1 MSEFIGHF
9 HPVLV
14 HLPIGILL
22 LACLFQLLTNNPK
35 YVSLQPAIGI
45 ALFWGMISAIAS
57 CVSGYLL
64 SGSGDYDDD
73 LVNSHQWLGIGVAII
88 ATLFYFL
95 RNKEIVT
102 KAKWLLPVL
111 LIVLITITG
120 HLGGTLTHGEGY
132 LTNSLR
138 AAPDD
143 KNVNLVRKPIPNV
156 QEAIAY
162 TDIIQPLLQSKCY
175 NCHGASKQKGK
186 LRMDQPDLLMK
197 GGKDG
202 VVLQAGNAD
211 KSELIKRIR
220 LAREDEHHMPPKE
233 KPQLTEKE
241 IALLHWWIA
250 GGASFDKKTKDLT
263 QPEKIKPIL
272 LALQSAVIE
281 KKPDF
286 SIPSAPIE
294 KADDAAIKKLRD
306 MGVVIMPVS
315 ISSNYLLANFVNVPR
330 ITEKELQ
337 LLLLLRKQ
345 LVWLK
350 LSNTKISDGS
360 LTVIAQCD
368 SITKLQLDYTSI
380 TDKGLESIA
389 KLNQLQSLNLVGT
402 NITAKGLLKLTVLK
416 HLQSVYLYQT
426 AIKNTEWEGLKK
438 QFPKTQLDSGG
449 YRVPLFDT
457 DTLLVKP
464 PKIQ

>member
-22 LACLFQLLTNNPK
+22 LACLFRLLMDKQK
-35 YVSLQPAIGI
+35 YKDLQPAIRI
-45 ALFWGMISAIAS
+45 ALFWGMISAIVS
-57 CVSGYLL
+57 CISGYLL
-64 SGSGDYDDD
+64 FDTGDYDEQ
-73 LVNSHQWLGIGVAII
+73 LVNQHQWFGIGVAVISVV
-88 ATLFYFL
+88 FYFL
-95 RNKEIVT
+95 SKKGIET
-102 KAKWLLPVL
+102 KSTKISAFF
-111 LIVLITITG
+111 LIGLIIITG
-120 HLGGTLTHGEGY
+120 HLGGTITHGEGY
-132 LTNSLR
+132 LTNSLFGNGE
-138 AAPDD
+138 ATTAT
-143 KNVNLVRKPIPNV
+143 VVRKPIPNV
-156 QEAIAY
+156 QEAIVYA
-162 TDIIQPLLQSKCY
+162 DIIQPLLQNKCY
-175 NCHGASKQKGK
+175 NCHGSTRQKGK
-186 LRMDQPDLLMK
+186 LRMDQPELLMK

-202 VVLQAGNAD
+202 AVIKVNDPD
-211 KSELIKRIR
+211 KSEMIKRLL

-233 KPQLTEKE
+233 KSQLTEKE
-241 IALLHWWIA
+241 ISLLHWWVA
-250 GGASFDKKTKDLT
+250 GGASFDKKAKELT

-272 LALQSAVIE
+272 LALQNAVLE
-281 KKPDF
+281 KKQDF
-286 SIPSAPIE
+286 SIPLAPIE
-294 KADDAAIKKLRD
+294 KADDATIKKLRD
-306 MGVVIMPVS
+306 KGVVIMPVS

-330 ITEKELQ
+330 IKENELQ
-337 LLLLLRKQ
+337 LLLPLRKQ

-350 LSNTKISDGS
+350 LSNTKISDEA

-402 NITAKGLLKLTVLK
+402 NITATGLLKLRVLK

-449 YRVPLFDT
+449 YKVPLFDT

-464 PKIQ
+464 PTIQ